1 LVAVLDDSQE
11 VFAQAFEYSLSYSLM
26 RLGFPIANLPI
37 ALVALIA
44 IWSFAMPPGS
54 ARACRPTFARHGAQ
68 GQMAEGS
75 PITGLPDFGVD
86 LGLSPTNGLILAVLV
101 YSGGKQ
107 IQELPV
113 CTNDPVTRGERVGT
127 FDVADFNFDG
137 YPDLMLQVTSKK
149 SNYTYCVWLFDPHAQ
164 RFVASQDLSQLT
176 NPRPDSQTRTVTSYE
191 NQGCFGTCYDKKTY
205 VWSNGHLKLIREMT
219 LTQDV
224 NVSID
229 VGGCGYVLT
238 RQERKH
244 GRMLIV
250 GTSHVNNLGV
260 ECWQ

>member
-1 LVAVLDDSQE
+1 MV
-11 VFAQAFEYSLSYSLM
+11 
-26 RLGFPIANLPI
+26 
-37 ALVALIA
+37 
-44 IWSFAMPPGS
+44 
-54 ARACRPTFARHGAQ
+54 
-68 GQMAEGS
+68 EGS
-75 PITGLPDFGVD
+75 PITGLPGFGVD
-86 LGLSPTNGLILAVLV
+86 LGLSPTSGLILAVLV
-101 YSGGKQ
+101 YQGGKQ

-113 CTNDPVTRGERVGT
+113 CTDGPVARGERVGT

-191 NQGCFGTCYDKKTY
+191 NLGCFGTCYDKKTY

-219 LTQDV
+219 LTQDM

-238 RQERKH
+238 RQESKH
-244 GRMLIV
+244 GRMV
-250 GTSHVNNLGV
+250 VAGSSRVNNLGV
-260 ECWQ
+260 ECLQ